1 MYTNPDEVFRK
12 DVWLALFTWGILELA
27 CFVII
32 PFTGAYAFS
41 QVEAWLWPSLV
52 LGPVGAVVVAFCSK
66 VVLAANNIP
75 DPRRKQAQRQVAQVV
90 SLFGFLGLA
99 LPLLLAGWVFGREI
113 LTTDWQNK
121 FTNTNK

>member
-1 MYTNPDEVFRK
+1 MYNPDEVFRK
-12 DVWLALFTWGILELA
+12 DVQLALFTWGILELA

-41 QVEAWLWPSLV
+41 QVADWLWPSLV

-66 VVLAANNIP
+66 LTVAANNLR
-75 DPRRKQAQRQVAQVV
+75 DPKQKKAQRQIAQVI

-99 LPLLLAGWVFGREI
+99 LPLILAGWVFGREI

-121 FTNTNK
+121 FTN

>member
-1 MYTNPDEVFRK
+1 MYNPQEVFRK
-12 DVWLALFTWGILELA
+12 DIQLALFTWGVLELA

-32 PFTGAYAFS
+32 PLTGAYQFS

-52 LGPVGAVVVAFCSK
+52 LGPVGAVIVAFCSK

-75 DPRRKQAQRQVAQVV
+75 DPKKKKAQRQIAQLF
-90 SLFGFLGLA
+90 SLVGFLGLA

-113 LTTDWQNK
+113 LTTDWQNM
-121 FTNTNK
+121 FTNE